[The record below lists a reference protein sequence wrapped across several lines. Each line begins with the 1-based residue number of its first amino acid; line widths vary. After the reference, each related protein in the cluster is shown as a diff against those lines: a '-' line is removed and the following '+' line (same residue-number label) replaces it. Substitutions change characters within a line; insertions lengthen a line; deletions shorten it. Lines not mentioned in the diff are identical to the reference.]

1 MIYWI
6 EKVREEEDNI
16 IFIDLVMKKKNK
28 ILIIL
33 GNINELTKKCENKV
47 QERKRENQRQKF
59 DSSSYE
65 KERQEKKK

>member
-1 MIYWI
+1 M
-6 EKVREEEDNI
+6 
-16 IFIDLVMKKKNK
+16 LVMKKKNK
-28 ILIIL
+28 LLIIL